1 MTELL
6 NFPSYFIAAVALAL
20 IGSYVVG
27 KILRLSLMVS
37 LLGGLAPLALPYSDL
52 SFVPRVAALAPLAQ
66 IAGGWAMA
74 VCVAILWVLLRGVVK
89 TGAGPLGLLRLIYMG
104 VLCVALAV
112 VAALFAKP
120 ELLAAHAPGWRSTGG
135 IVLLCATLLSMS
147 LAFVRIFR
155 TAALLAL
162 WSFASLVLASEIFL
176 QKMPTEIAR
185 DDLRRIESSV
195 ESDLFRAAVKRLSI
209 SDE

>member
-6 NFPSYFIAAVALAL
+6 NLPSYSIAAVALAL
-20 IGSYVVG
+20 AGSYVVS

-37 LLGGLAPLALPYSDL
+37 LLGGLAPLALPHADL
-52 SFVPRVAALAPLAQ
+52 SFAPRIAALAPLAQ
-66 IAGGWAMA
+66 IAGGWAMV
-74 VCVAILWVLLRGVVK
+74 VCVALGWVLLRGVVK
-89 TGAGPLGLLRLIYMG
+89 TGAGPLGFLRLLYFC
-104 VLCVALAV
+104 VLCVALTV

-120 ELLAAHAPGWRSTGG
+120 ELLATHAPGWRSTGG
-135 IVLLCATLLSMS
+135 VVLLCATLLSMS

-176 QKMPTEIAR
+176 QKMPSEIAR

-195 ESDLFRAAVKRLSI
+195 ENDLIKAAVKRLSI